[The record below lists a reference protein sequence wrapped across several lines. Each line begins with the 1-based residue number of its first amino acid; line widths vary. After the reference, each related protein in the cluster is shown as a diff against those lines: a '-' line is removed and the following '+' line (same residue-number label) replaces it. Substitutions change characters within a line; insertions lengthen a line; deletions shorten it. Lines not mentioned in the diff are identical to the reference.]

1 MPSTSAGRETFGSR
15 LGFVLAAA
23 GSAVGLGNMW
33 RFPYL
38 ASEGGGASFVLLY
51 VAMTL
56 VMGIPLLLAEFGI
69 GRRGQAAPVGS
80 LRALGGPAW
89 GRVGYMFVTAGFLI
103 LAYYAVIAGWTL
115 RYALDAVANGFA
127 SDAAARF
134 AEVSAGVDSAIF
146 HVVFM
151 LLTILIVVGGVKG
164 GIERASLLLM
174 PMLLLLVIGLAL
186 WAATLPGAREGYVV
200 YLKPEIG
207 ELLNPAVWRAA
218 ASQALF
224 SLSLGMGGML
234 TLASYLKRDANLPQ
248 SGTAVAFMDF
258 GIAFIAGLTV
268 FPVIYSL
275 GLAGSVGESTVGAL
289 FIALPGAF
297 EAMGFVG
304 RVVGLFFFLVLAV
317 GALTSTISLL
327 EVVTASVM
335 DELRVSRPAAALAT
349 GTAVAALGVLPAM
362 DTDVLGLMD
371 KIAGEFMLLAG
382 ALVLSLFAGWRI
394 RDQLGE
400 ELLAGATAG
409 WQRQVPRI
417 LWVLRWVV
425 PAIVAVVL
433 AFSLRGTLAAVA
445 EFFGGGVPF
454 QPG

>member
-1 MPSTSAGRETFGSR
+1 
-15 LGFVLAAA
+15 
-23 GSAVGLGNMW
+23 
-33 RFPYL
+33 
-38 ASEGGGASFVLLY
+38 
-51 VAMTL
+51 
-56 VMGIPLLLAEFGI
+56 
-69 GRRGQAAPVGS
+69 
-80 LRALGGPAW
+80 
-89 GRVGYMFVTAGFLI
+89 
-103 LAYYAVIAGWTL
+103 
-115 RYALDAVANGFA
+115 
-127 SDAAARF
+127 
-134 AEVSAGVDSAIF
+134 
-146 HVVFM
+146 
-151 LLTILIVVGGVKG
+151 VKG

-234 TLASYLKRDANLPQ
+234 TFASYLKRDANLPQ